1 MIVEFVDLLHEL
13 CQKER
18 IYRVMGKKMLIKDA
32 AKYVG
37 LSEWE
42 LRQGIKAGRYPAIKV
57 GQERGKYIVDIELL
71 EARIEELM
79 LSNIKTEAKE
89 EMRYGVIRKIS

>member
-1 MIVEFVDLLHEL
+1 
-13 CQKER
+13 
-18 IYRVMGKKMLIKDA
+18 MGKKLLIKEA

-42 LRQGIKAGRYPAIKV
+42 LRQGIKMGRYPAIKV
-57 GQERGKYIVDIELL
+57 GQGRGKYIVDLELL

-79 LSNIKTEAKE
+79 LSNIRPEEKE
-89 EMRYGVIRKIS
+89 EITYGVIRKIS